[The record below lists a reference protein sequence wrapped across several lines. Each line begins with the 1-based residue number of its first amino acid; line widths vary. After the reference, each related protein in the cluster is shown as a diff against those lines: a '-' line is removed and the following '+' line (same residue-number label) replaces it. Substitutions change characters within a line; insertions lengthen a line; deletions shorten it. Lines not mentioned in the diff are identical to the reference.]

1 MPACALHSIL
11 RIACEITH
19 FESGDV
25 TQKKIS
31 KEHGL
36 LYDKVPLPLTPKFT
50 LYLQFS
56 SPIFLQ
62 GAFITLPED
71 YQIVLI
77 LRSAIWEML
86 SWVKLR
92 GSESIWPLLTLECKV
107 LVWLES
113 IKSFQILLNQ
123 WIFPTLAE
131 FYWYFQLTYKSQAA
145 CCVVNK

>member
-36 LYDKVPLPLTPKFT
+36 LYDKVSLPLTPKFT

-77 LRSAIWEML
+77 LRSAIWEMIVL
-86 SWVKLR
+86 GKTTRERKYMAFINPWMQSFSLTR
-92 GSESIWPLLTLECKV
+92 EHQIIPDSFESM
-107 LVWLES
+107 
-113 IKSFQILLNQ
+113 N
-123 WIFPTLAE
+123 FPTLAE

>member
-36 LYDKVPLPLTPKFT
+36 LYDKVSLPLTPKFT

-77 LRSAIWEML
+77 LRSAIWEMIVL
-86 SWVKLR
+86 GKTTRERKYMAFINPWMQSFSLTR
-92 GSESIWPLLTLECKV
+92 EHQIIPDSFESMNFFHPCR
-107 LVWLES
+107 
-113 IKSFQILLNQ
+113 ILLVFSANVQ
-123 WIFPTLAE
+123 ISGSLLRSE
-131 FYWYFQLTYKSQAA
+131 
-145 CCVVNK
+145 

>member
-1 MPACALHSIL
+1 MPACALYSIL
-11 RIACEITH
+11 RTACEITH

-77 LRSAIWEML
+77 LRSAIWEMIVL
-86 SWVKLR
+86 GKTTRERKYMAFINPWMQSFSLTR
-92 GSESIWPLLTLECKV
+92 EHQIIPDSFES
-107 LVWLES
+107 
-113 IKSFQILLNQ
+113 LNFSHPCR
-123 WIFPTLAE
+123 I
-131 FYWYFQLTYKSQAA
+131 YWYFQLTYKSQAA

>member
-36 LYDKVPLPLTPKFT
+36 LYDKVSLPLTPKFT

-77 LRSAIWEML
+77 LRSAIWEMIVL
-86 SWVKLR
+86 GKTTRERKYMAFINPWMQSFSLTR
-92 GSESIWPLLTLECKV
+92 EHQIIPDSFESTNFSHPCR
-107 LVWLES
+107 
-113 IKSFQILLNQ
+113 ILLVFSANVQ
-123 WIFPTLAE
+123 ISGSLLRNE
-131 FYWYFQLTYKSQAA
+131 
-145 CCVVNK
+145 

>member
-1 MPACALHSIL
+1 MIFF
-11 RIACEITH
+11 T
-19 FESGDV
+19 
-25 TQKKIS
+25 KKS
-31 KEHGL
+31 LYL
-36 LYDKVPLPLTPKFT
+36 LPPKLT

-77 LRSAIWEML
+77 LRSAIWEMIVL
-86 SWVKLR
+86 GKTTRERKYMAFINPWMQSFSLTR
-92 GSESIWPLLTLECKV
+92 EHQIIPDSFESM
-107 LVWLES
+107 
-113 IKSFQILLNQ
+113 N
-123 WIFPTLAE
+123 FPTLAE

>member
-1 MPACALHSIL
+1 MPACALYSIL

-62 GAFITLPED
+62 GAFITLPGD

-145 CCVVNK
+145 CCVLNK